1 MLIETLD
8 LPIRLQT
15 TLLSKRKSIKVEIRE
30 ETLPSVD
37 KLQVENLAMNTGTL
51 TEVVRI
57 NLYISMR

>member
-1 MLIETLD
+1 MLKETLD

-15 TLLSKRKSIKVEIRE
+15 TLLSKRKSIKIEIRE

-37 KLQVENLAMNTGTL
+37 KLQVENLATNTGTL

>member
-30 ETLPSVD
+30 ETLPSGD
-37 KLQVENLAMNTGTL
+37 KLQVENLATNTGTL